1 MFSTS
6 YAKLQ
11 KFSAVDFLAQNDWV
25 RWDYSSSGSPDGRLT
40 NFSGIELVA
49 GYKINE
55 KVSLKMKYYFVEQL
69 IPLTNN
75 KENGSRIRLDL
86 DVKF

>member
-6 YAKLQ
+6 YTKLQ
-11 KFSAVDFLAQNDWV
+11 KFSAVDFLAQNDWA

-40 NFSGIELVA
+40 NFNGIELVA
-49 GYKINE
+49 GYKISG
-55 KVSLKMKYYFVEQL
+55 KISLKMKYYFVEQL
-69 IPLTNN
+69 IPLTSN

>member
-11 KFSAVDFLAQNDWV
+11 KFSAVDFLAQNDWA

-40 NFSGIELVA
+40 NFNGIELVA
-49 GYKINE
+49 GYKISG
-55 KVSLKMKYYFVEQL
+55 KISLKMKYYFKSHIRTV
-69 IPLTNN
+69 
-75 KENGSRIRLDL
+75 SRRKDILY
-86 DVKF
+86 F